1 MTPQEIMNG
10 MKSKN
15 QALTQKNEDLIDL
28 AEGMAK
34 SKRDYAV
41 AFARKILELKGEGKA
56 ATLIPDL
63 ARGDKG
69 IAELRMTKDVDK
81 AVYDACRQSVK
92 DIHIALETYR
102 SILTWQRA
110 ELNSPGA

>member
-10 MKSKN
+10 MRSKN
-15 QALTQKNEDLIDL
+15 QALTQKNDDLIDL

-34 SKRDYAV
+34 SKRDYAI
-41 AFARKILELKGEGKA
+41 AFAAKILELKGEGKA

-63 ARGDKG
+63 ARGDKV
-69 IAELRMTKDVDK
+69 IAELRMTKDIDK
-81 AVYDACRQSVK
+81 AVYSACVQSIK

-102 SILTWQRA
+102 SLLTWMRH
-110 ELNSPGA
+110 ELNAPNA